1 MTDAGDR
8 QRRYGTVGWEEFLSQ
23 KRDILRVYDRAVEQ
37 NKNRPV
43 RTEQGNVA
51 EGKLREW
58 LAEFLPR
65 RFGVTSGFIIPDAR
79 SRVYKLLHFDTIV
92 YDALSAPVLWVSNN
106 PDQSAQGR
114 ARAIPAE
121 AVRSVGEI
129 KASFTRTSVA
139 DARSKLEELQ
149 SLAGFLKPPFCSFI
163 LFLEVQS
170 PEQPARIANL
180 LADTSIPGYVGGLIL
195 RAKGLDENLSGHFDF
210 PVGERP
216 MDLDSMP
223 LAREP
228 SEPLFDEAGNLQLSK
243 QGDVATYFA
252 ADNKWHIDIGYSPV
266 LHDVQLLWSY
276 NSFPRFSFELLERVS
291 GQHDPRRSPTSYGTS
306 WITIPR
312 PQVNNNAG

>member
-1 MTDAGDR
+1 
-8 QRRYGTVGWEEFLSQ
+8 LSQ
-23 KRDILRVYDRAVEQ
+23 KRGILRVYDQAVEQ

-43 RTEQGNVA
+43 RTEHGNVG
-51 EGKLREW
+51 EGKFREW
-58 LAEFLPR
+58 LAEFLPK

-79 SRVYKLLHFDTIV
+79 SKDYQLLHFDTII

-121 AVRSVGEI
+121 AARSVGEI
-129 KASFTRTSVA
+129 KASLTPSSIRE
-139 DARSKLEELQ
+139 ARSKLKELQ
-149 SLAGFLKPPFCSFI
+149 SVAGFLKPPFCSFI

-195 RAKGLDENLSGHFDF
+195 RANGLDENLSGHFDF
-210 PVGERP
+210 PVGEP
-216 MDLDSMP
+216 CADADAMP

-228 SEPLFDEAGNLQLSK
+228 SEPLCDAAGNPQLAK
-243 QGDVATYFA
+243 QGDVATCYQ
-252 ADNKWHIDIGYSPV
+252 ADNKWHIDIGYGPV

-276 NSFPRFSFELLERVS
+276 NSFPRFSFELLERVL

-306 WITIPR
+306 WIILAR
-312 PQVNNNAG
+312 P